1 MSRGMGAR
9 ANLRLQDEKTIIYE
23 YGGYNLN
30 EDNFKNE
37 AQICD
42 GIIIISRNCFLE
54 PEIHQKIEKM
64 PSGKKKIITKRISID
79 GDCSKM
85 IKDGLIVI
93 ENCSNCWKTT
103 DDEHIDI
110 MALRILFKLFS
121 KYQEEGKVPESIS
134 YNV

>member
-1 MSRGMGAR
+1 MSRGMGAH
-9 ANLRLQDEKTIIYE
+9 ANLSLQDEKTVIYE

-30 EDNFKNE
+30 E

-42 GIIIISRNCFLE
+42 GIITISRNCFLE
-54 PEIHQKIEKM
+54 PEIHQKIKKM

-79 GDCSKM
+79 VDCSKM

-103 DDEHIDI
+103 DDKHIDI
-110 MALRILFKLFS
+110 MALRILFKLFL

>member
-9 ANLRLQDEKTIIYE
+9 ANLRLQDEKTVIYE

-79 GDCSKM
+79 GDCS
-85 IKDGLIVI
+85 
-93 ENCSNCWKTT
+93 NCWKTT

-110 MALRILFKLFS
+110 MALRILFRLFS